1 MGNEMKMTVS
11 SICAKDGHKYAYVA
25 FTDGNRSA
33 EGRIPD
39 CRILSSTG
47 FTKDEVEQLE
57 IYMKRELIELKKMA
71 AGIRI
76 IDALMK

>member
-1 MGNEMKMTVS
+1 MKMTVS